1 MNYLK
6 SLPKSS
12 KHKKKKVSLTTSR
25 VEIEDPT
32 ESAEDPRDPWR
43 IFRIMTEFVMG
54 FDFLKQFTKAAT
66 IFGSARFDESH
77 PSYKETQKLASM
89 LSKEGFAIMTGGGP
103 GIMEAANRGA
113 NDAGGHSVGISI
125 KIPTEQGTN
134 QYANKSTEYKYFF
147 TRKVMLVYASQMYVF
162 FPGGFGT
169 LDELFELVTLVKT
182 HKIQPVPII
191 LVDKKFWTPL
201 LAWIDETLVKQYNTV
216 TEAETEYYILVD
228 TPEEAMEKIKELL
241 NHDDKTI
248 QHPGKEIRATK
259 PNSKK
264 RS

>member
-6 SLPKSS
+6 SLPEQPD
-12 KHKKKKVSLTTSR
+12 KKKVSLLSSR
-25 VEIEDPT
+25 IEIEDPT
-32 ESAEDPRDPWR
+32 ESQEDPRDPWR

-54 FDFLKQFTKAAT
+54 FDFLKQYTKAAT
-66 IFGSARFDESH
+66 LFGSARFKPSH
-77 PSYKETQKLASM
+77 PSYKEAEKLASM

-103 GIMEAANRGA
+103 GIMEAANKGA
-113 NDAGGHSVGISI
+113 HKAGGHSVGLSI

-134 QYANKSTEYKYFF
+134 QYVNKFTEYKYFF
-147 TRKVMLVYASQMYVF
+147 TRKVMLVYASQLYVF

-182 HKIQPVPII
+182 HKIQPVPMI

-201 LAWIDETLVKQYNTV
+201 LKWIDETLVKQYNTV
-216 TEAETEYYILVD
+216 TKAETEYYYLVD
-228 TPEEAMEKIKELL
+228 TPEEAFEKIKELL
-241 NHDDKTI
+241 NHENGTL
-248 QHPGKEIRATK
+248 QHPGEKATK
-259 PNSKK
+259 TRTTKRK